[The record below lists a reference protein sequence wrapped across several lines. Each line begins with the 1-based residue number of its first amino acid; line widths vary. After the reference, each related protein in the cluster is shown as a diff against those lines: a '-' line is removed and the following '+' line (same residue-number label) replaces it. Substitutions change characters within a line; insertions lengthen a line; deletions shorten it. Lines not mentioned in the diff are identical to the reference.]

1 MNIDIN
7 SVTPFYHVP
16 ECPSRNVQELAT
28 RCIAAQ
34 RDAVSA
40 NRRPPESLD
49 AAKAAVAAETLERIL
64 SDGADIHGIAED
76 GELSD
81 VIVFNAAHLDGSVR
95 DSEVAKLRE
104 DLDHEVTR
112 MLRRLLG
119 HGWNL
124 EARRS
129 GHFWYPPGSH
139 MAWHTNNKAPG
150 WRAYLTHAVEPGRSF
165 FRYRDPLNGEIVT
178 TVDNRWDLRVFRVD
192 PEQSLWHA
200 VYSETDRF
208 SFGYAI
214 VVKPFVRAAISHTR
228 AKLASILS
236 PNSGRTR

>member
-1 MNIDIN
+1 MKIDIN
-7 SVTPFYHVP
+7 SATPFYHLP
-16 ECPSRNVQELAT
+16 ECPSRNVEDLAL

-34 RDAVSA
+34 RDAVSG
-40 NRRPPESLD
+40 NRRPPGSLD
-49 AAKAAVAAETLERIL
+49 DAKAAVAPEALERIL
-64 SDGADIHGIAED
+64 SDGDDVHGIAED
-76 GELSD
+76 EELSD

-95 DSEVAKLRE
+95 DGDVARLRK
-104 DLDHEVTR
+104 DLDREVTS

-119 HGWNL
+119 FGRNL

-150 WRAYLTHAVEPGRSF
+150 WRVYLTHTKEPGRSF
-165 FRYRDPLNGEIVT
+165 FRYRDPLTGEIFT
-178 TVDNRWDLRVFRVD
+178 TMDNRWDLRVFRVD
-192 PEQSLWHA
+192 PAQSLWHA

-214 VVKPFVRAAISHTR
+214 VIKPFIRAALSHTR
-228 AKLASILS
+228 SALARVLR
-236 PNSGRTR
+236 PGPRAAR

>member
-7 SVTPFYHVP
+7 SATPFYHVP
-16 ECPSRNVQELAT
+16 ECPNRNVEDLAL

-34 RDAVSA
+34 RNAISSK
-40 NRRPPESLD
+40 RSPPYSLD
-49 AAKAAVAAETLERIL
+49 AAKKAVAPETLERIL
-64 SDGADIHGIAED
+64 SDGEDIHGIAED
-76 GELSD
+76 EGLSD

-95 DSEVAKLRE
+95 DTDVARLRE
-104 DLDHEVTR
+104 DLDREVTS
-112 MLRRLLG
+112 MLRHLLG
-119 HGWNL
+119 FGGNL

-150 WRAYLTHAVEPGRSF
+150 WRVYLTHAKEPGRSF
-165 FRYRDPLNGEIVT
+165 FRYRDPLTGKIVT
-178 TVDNRWDLRVFRVD
+178 TMDNRWDLRVFRVD
-192 PEQSLWHA
+192 PAQSLWHA

-214 VVKPFVRAAISHTR
+214 VIKPFIRTALSQARSTLTRILRPSSRAAR
-228 AKLASILS
+228 
-236 PNSGRTR
+236 

>member
-1 MNIDIN
+1 MKIDIN
-7 SVTPFYHVP
+7 SATPFYHLP
-16 ECPSRNVQELAT
+16 ECPNRNVEDLAL

-34 RDAVSA
+34 RDAVSG
-40 NRRPPESLD
+40 NRRPPGSLD
-49 AAKAAVAAETLERIL
+49 DAKAAVAPEALERIL
-64 SDGADIHGIAED
+64 SDGDDVHGIAED
-76 GELSD
+76 EELSD

-95 DSEVAKLRE
+95 DGDVARLRK
-104 DLDHEVTR
+104 DLDREVTS

-119 HGWNL
+119 FGRNL

-150 WRAYLTHAVEPGRSF
+150 WRVYLTHTKEPGRSF
-165 FRYRDPLNGEIVT
+165 FRYRDPLTGEIFT
-178 TVDNRWDLRVFRVD
+178 TMDNRWDLRVFRVD
-192 PEQSLWHA
+192 PAQSLWHA

-214 VVKPFVRAAISHTR
+214 VIKPFIRAALSHTR
-228 AKLASILS
+228 SALARILRPS
-236 PNSGRTR
+236 PRAAR

>member
-1 MNIDIN
+1 MKIDIN
-7 SVTPFYHVP
+7 SATPFYHLP
-16 ECPSRNVQELAT
+16 ECPSRNVEDLAL

-34 RDAVSA
+34 RDAVSG
-40 NRRPPESLD
+40 NRRPPGSLD
-49 AAKAAVAAETLERIL
+49 DAKAAVAPEALERIL
-64 SDGADIHGIAED
+64 SDGDDVHGIAED
-76 GELSD
+76 EELSD

-95 DSEVAKLRE
+95 DGDVARLRK
-104 DLDHEVTR
+104 DLDREVTS

-119 HGWNL
+119 FGRNL

-150 WRAYLTHAVEPGRSF
+150 WRVYLTHTKEPGRSF
-165 FRYRDPLNGEIVT
+165 FRYRDPLTGEIFT
-178 TVDNRWDLRVFRVD
+178 TMDNRWDLRVFRVD
-192 PEQSLWHA
+192 PAQSLWHA

-214 VVKPFVRAAISHTR
+214 VIKPFIRAALSHTR
-228 AKLASILS
+228 SALARILRPGS
-236 PNSGRTR
+236 RAAR